1 MKFVMFKPGRE
12 KPRPGILWRDKVID
26 LNAACLFLEK
36 KEKGGKAEGLG
47 EDLLA
52 ILRGG
57 ERAARRART
66 VLRSAEK
73 GAIGPGRPAGKGAG
87 IFFDPAKVRLLA
99 PLANP
104 PKILCLARNY
114 VSHVQEVTGSA
125 SRPPDTLLFMKPA
138 TAVIG
143 PDDAIVVPPFCR
155 KLDHEVE
162 LAVIIGR
169 AGRFIPENVA
179 MDHVAGYTILN
190 DVSDR
195 DYTGQKDSH
204 RLINWF
210 FMKGQDTFAPL
221 GPCLVSKDEVPDP
234 HKLRLRLWVN
244 GELRQDS
251 EGEEMIFKIPQILSR
266 VSQFVTLEP
275 GDIVSTGTPVG
286 TSFSTKQY
294 LKDRDAV
301 ECEIEGIGRLRNVVR
316 VEEAV
321 YRAK

>member
-1 MKFVMFKPGRE
+1 MKIVMFKPGRE
-12 KPRPGILWRDKVID
+12 KPRPGILWKEKIID
-26 LNAACLFLEK
+26 LNAACLALEK
-36 KEKGGKAEGLG
+36 KRRWAKTEGIVEG
-47 EDLLA
+47 A
-52 ILRGG
+52 LRFSKRG

-66 VLRSAEK
+66 VLEAFEK
-73 GAIGPGRPAGKGAG
+73 GTLGQGRLPQKSGKLL
-87 IFFDPAKVRLLA
+87 FDAAKVRLLA
-99 PLANP
+99 PLSQP

-114 VSHVQEVTGSA
+114 ASHIREVTGSSA
-125 SRPPDTLLFMKPA
+125 RPPDTLLFMKPA
-138 TAVIG
+138 TAIIG

-162 LAVIIGR
+162 LAAVIGR
-169 AGRFIPENVA
+169 KGRFIPESAA

-195 DYTGQKDSH
+195 EYTGQKDSH
-204 RLINWF
+204 RPINWF

-221 GPCLVSKDEVPDP
+221 GPCLVSKDEIPDP

-266 VSQFVTLEP
+266 VSQFATLEP

-294 LKDRDAV
+294 LKGGDVV
-301 ECEIEGIGRLRNVVR
+301 ECEIEGIGRFRNVVR

-321 YRAK
+321 YRKR

>member
-1 MKFVMFKPGRE
+1 MFKPGRE
-12 KPRPGILWRDKVID
+12 KARPGILRGEKIID
-26 LNAACLFLEK
+26 LNAACRALEK
-36 KEKGGKAEGLG
+36 KTGLRKTQGVG
-47 EDLLA
+47 EDLLEF
-52 ILRGG
+52 LNGG
-57 ERAARRART
+57 ERSAGRARRALAG
-66 VLRSAEK
+66 VEK
-73 GAIGPGRPAGKGAG
+73 GTLGRGRLPQKRERLL
-87 IFFDPAKVRLLA
+87 FDAAKTKLLA
-99 PLANP
+99 PLSKP

-114 VSHVQEVTGSA
+114 VSHLQEVTGSA
-125 SRPPDTLLFMKPA
+125 ARPADTLFFMKPA
-138 TAVIG
+138 TAVVG

-162 LAVIIGR
+162 LAVVIGR
-169 AGRFIPENVA
+169 KGRFLSENAA

-221 GPCLVSKDEVPDP
+221 GPCLVLKDEISDP

-244 GELRQDS
+244 GQPRQDS
-251 EGEEMIFKIPQILSR
+251 EGEEMIFKIPQILAR

-294 LKDRDAV
+294 LKAGDVV

-321 YRAK
+321 YRKN

>member
-1 MKFVMFKPGRE
+1 MFKPGRE
-12 KPRPGILWRDKVID
+12 KPRPGILWEDGVID
-26 LNAACLFLEK
+26 LNAAGRALE
-36 KEKGGKAEGLG
+36 GKTGAGEGTDAG
-47 EDLLA
+47 EDLLDF
-52 ILRGG
+52 LRGG
-57 ERAARRART
+57 ERAARKARA
-66 VLRSAEK
+66 VLAAAKK
-73 GAIGPGRPAGKGAG
+73 GAFGGKSSLPKRAKLLYKAG
-87 IFFDPAKVRLLA
+87 KVRLMA
-99 PLANP
+99 PLTRP

-125 SRPPDTLLFMKPA
+125 ARPPDLLLFMKPA
-138 TAVIG
+138 TALIG
-143 PDDAIVVPPFCR
+143 PGDPIVVPPSCR
-155 KLDHEVE
+155 RLDHEVE
-162 LAVIIGR
+162 LAAVIGR
-169 AGRFIPENVA
+169 RGRFIPESAA

-195 DYTGQKDSH
+195 EYTGQKDSH

-221 GPCLVSKDEVPDP
+221 GPCLAAKEAIADP

-251 EGEEMIFKIPQILSR
+251 EGEEMIFGIPRILSR
-266 VSQFVTLEP
+266 VSEFVTLEP

-294 LKDRDAV
+294 LKDGDVVA
-301 ECEIEGIGRLRNVVR
+301 CEIQGIGRMENPVR

-321 YRAK
+321 YRRG